1 MRPLLLRKAYRS
13 FSGCRSAFVRSTS
26 RTVGP
31 EYLRATSLESC
42 VVLSATGPEETLDQ
56 LVRRTDG
63 PQPWRRA
70 VHVLVGCCVAWIVY
84 VLGPHAPS
92 TRWLFG
98 TALAVAFMGDLARW
112 RSPAFN
118 RFIFRTFRVLM
129 CPREAYRPSLTWFL
143 LGVFLVLWFPEGLAV
158 PSLLVLALADP
169 AASVVGRLWGTHSLG
184 KGSLEGAVAF
194 SATTLLVLTPF
205 VGLLAA
211 LPVAIVVACAEV
223 LPGPHDDNVLIPVVT
238 AACLWILGVG
248 S

>member
-1 MRPLLLRKAYRS
+1 MK
-13 FSGCRSAFVRSTS
+13 SA
-26 RTVGP
+26 P
-31 EYLRATSLESC
+31 
-42 VVLSATGPEETLDQ
+42 GPEETLDQ
-56 LVRRTDG
+56 LVRQTDG

-70 VHVLVGCCVAWIVY
+70 AHVLVGCLVTWIVY

-98 TALAVAFMGDLARW
+98 TALAVVFMADLARLRW
-112 RSPAFN
+112 QAFN

-129 CPREAYRPSLTWFL
+129 CPREADRPSLTWFL
-143 LGVFLVLWFPEGLAV
+143 LGVFLVLWFPDGLAV

-169 AASVVGRLWGTHSLG
+169 TASLVGRLWGTHPVG
-184 KGSLEGAVAF
+184 KGTLEGAVAF

-205 VGLLAA
+205 VGLWAA
-211 LPVAIVVACAEV
+211 LPVAVVVASAEV

-238 AACLWILGVG
+238 AACLWILGGG